1 MSYSHLETFPA
12 KPPGR
17 DYLYQPFTVE
27 QWQKSS
33 FASEREL
40 AWFKDARYGMFIHF
54 GLSSYKKADLSWDV
68 CYTRKAPDFG
78 HGPYADDEWKQ
89 WAEELQFENFDADR
103 WIAIAK
109 QAGFKYV
116 VVITKHHDGFH
127 MWDTAESEF
136 KITNTPFGRDLVKE
150 IVDACHRHKM
160 PVGLYYSQRDWQHAD
175 YMPVDPEK
183 IATQTSTSWT
193 LKPGVDSPIGDRHWK
208 YLQYQEKAVRELC
221 TRYGK
226 IDVFWWDALWWG
238 GMFTADMWDSE
249 RINRII
255 RALQP
260 GIIINNRCSIPGDFD
275 TPEKRLGRFQN
286 WRPWES
292 CVCLSDTWSYSG
304 TPVKSLN
311 DLVGMLTMA
320 ICGDGNLLISWG
332 PQWSGRFDDVEVTA
346 LAEMGEW
353 IKSHEQAI
361 FATRG
366 GPWKPGVWGGSV
378 YRGSTVYLH
387 IVNLA
392 GETLELPELPGCAVL
407 SASLFGA
414 DTRVEI
420 QHMDNTLNLRIPADM
435 KIGPSTVVKLELSR
449 DAATIEPIDSC
460 APSPFMDICA
470 YGYEYKGDLTV
481 SASPIDEEKQSGG
494 SRPWI
499 KLDFG
504 KAINLTAVV
513 LELAA
518 TTRAQDIYLY
528 TSRDGETWTD
538 WGKVDGDR
546 KEIEITSY
554 QAGAWIPGHMARYVK
569 LQSRSGQAA
578 SVKLLSFRCFSR

>member
-17 DYLYQPFTVE
+17 DYLYQPFTLD
-27 QWQKSS
+27 QWNKSS

-54 GLSSYKKADLSWDV
+54 GLSSYKNADLSWDV

-78 HGPYADDEWKQ
+78 NGPYADGEWKK
-89 WAEELQFENFDADR
+89 WSENLQFENFDADR
-103 WIAIAK
+103 WVDIAK
-109 QAGFKYV
+109 KSGFKYV

-136 KITNTPFGRDLVKE
+136 KITNTPFGRDFVKE
-150 IVDACHRHKM
+150 IVDACHEQQM
-160 PVGLYYSQRDWQHAD
+160 PVGFYYSQRDWQHPD
-175 YMPVDPEK
+175 YMPVDPGK
-183 IATQTSTSWT
+183 IEAQTGTSWT
-193 LKPGVDSPIGDRHWK
+193 LKPGVDSPIGDGHWK
-208 YLQYQEKAVRELC
+208 YLEYQEKAVRELC
-221 TRYGK
+221 TLYGK

-275 TPEKRLGRFQN
+275 TPEKRLGAFQN

-292 CVCLSDTWSYSG
+292 CVCLSGTWSYSG
-304 TPVKSLN
+304 TPVKSLK

-320 ICGDGNLLISWG
+320 ICGDGNLLVSWG
-332 PQWSGRFDDVEVTA
+332 PRWSGAFDDGELRA
-346 LAEMGEW
+346 LEEMGEW
-353 IKSHEQAI
+353 IKRHEQAI

-366 GPWKPGVWGGSV
+366 GPWKPGPWGGSV
-378 YRGSTVYLH
+378 YRGSKVYLH
-387 IVNLA
+387 IIRLV
-392 GETLELPELPGCAVL
+392 GEALELPELPGCTVL

-414 DTRVEI
+414 DGRVKIESVG
-420 QHMDNTLNLRIPADM
+420 DTLNLHIPADRRL
-435 KIGPSTVVKLELSR
+435 GPSTIVELELSR
-449 DAATIEPIDSC
+449 DAATIEPINSC
-460 APSPFMDICA
+460 EPSPFMDICA
-470 YGYEYKGDLTV
+470 YGYEYEGELEVDSGPLDEDNQGD
-481 SASPIDEEKQSGG
+481 E

-504 KAINLTAVV
+504 KEINLTALV
-513 LELAA
+513 LGLEAI
-518 TTRAQDIYLY
+518 TKAQDIYLY

-538 WGKVDGDR
+538 WGKVDCDR
-546 KEIEITSY
+546 KEIEISGY
-554 QAGAWIPGHMARYVK
+554 QAGAWIPGHMARHVK
-569 LQSRSGQAA
+569 LQSRSGRAA

>member
-1 MSYSHLETFPA
+1 MSYSYLETFPA

-17 DYLYQPFTVE
+17 DYLYQPFTVG
-27 QWQKSS
+27 QWNKSS

-54 GLSSYKKADLSWDV
+54 GLSSYKNADLSWDI

-78 HGPYADDEWKQ
+78 NGPYADDEWKQ
-89 WAEELQFENFDADR
+89 WAEQLQFENFDADH
-103 WIAIAK
+103 WLEIAR

-116 VVITKHHDGFH
+116 VVIAKHHDGFH

-136 KITNTPFGRDLVKE
+136 KITNTPFGRDFVKE
-150 IVDACHRHKM
+150 IVDACHRNKM
-160 PVGLYYSQRDWQHAD
+160 PVGVYYSQRDWQHPD

-183 IATQTSTSWT
+183 IEAQTSASWT
-193 LKPGVDSPIGDRHWK
+193 LKPGVDSPIGDGHWK
-208 YLQYQEKAVRELC
+208 YLEYQEKAVRELC
-221 TRYGK
+221 TLYGK

-238 GMFTADMWDSE
+238 GMFTAAMWDSE

-275 TPEKRLGRFQN
+275 TPEKRLGAFQN

-304 TPVKSLN
+304 TPVKSLK

-320 ICGDGNLLISWG
+320 ICGDGNLLVSWG
-332 PQWSGRFDDVEVTA
+332 PQWNGAFDDGELRA
-346 LAEMGEW
+346 LGEMGEW
-353 IKSHEQAI
+353 IKRHKQAI

-366 GPWKPGVWGGSV
+366 GPWKPGAWGGSV

-387 IVNLA
+387 IIGLV
-392 GETLELPELPGCAVL
+392 GDVLELPELPGCTVL

-414 DTRVEI
+414 GARVKIESVGNRLKL
-420 QHMDNTLNLRIPADM
+420 HIPADRRP
-435 KIGPSTVVKLELSR
+435 GPSTVVELELSR
-449 DAATIEPIDSC
+449 DAATIEPVDSC
-460 APSPFMDICA
+460 EPSPFVDICA
-470 YGYEYKGDLTV
+470 YGYEYKGELKV
-481 SASPIDEEKQSGG
+481 NASPIDEEKQGDG

-513 LELAA
+513 LGLEAV
-518 TTRAQDIYLY
+518 TKAQDIYLY

-538 WGKVDGDR
+538 WGKVDCDR
-546 KEIEITSY
+546 KEIEISGY
-554 QAGAWIPGHMARYVK
+554 RAGAWIPGHMARYVK
-569 LQSRSGQAA
+569 LQSRSGRAA
-578 SVKLLSFRCFSR
+578 SVKLHSFRCFSR